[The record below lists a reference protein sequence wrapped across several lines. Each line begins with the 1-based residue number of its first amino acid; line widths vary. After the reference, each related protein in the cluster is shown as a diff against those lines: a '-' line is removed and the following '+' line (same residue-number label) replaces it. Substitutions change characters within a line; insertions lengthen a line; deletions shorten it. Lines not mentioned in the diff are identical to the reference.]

1 MRYLIKLYEDFRRA
15 VELSQRSGKKGFT
28 LIELLIVIAIIAI
41 LASMA
46 IPSYI
51 RYKQKAK
58 VTAYALPQAR
68 ACALDIVSS
77 CEGVSSV
84 KVSSLPNC
92 ANSTTPEGNTIG
104 ITVNDTEISCNT
116 TLGMP
121 SESFYVNATISGISY
136 TATCKYIANTTSSG
150 NGTAL
155 KCYIQG

>member
-1 MRYLIKLYEDFRRA
+1 MLHSRI
-15 VELSQRSGKKGFT
+15 GFT
-28 LIELLIVIAIIAI
+28 LIELLVILVIVSLLFFFLTNFYLI
-41 LASMA
+41 
-46 IPSYI
+46 
-51 RYKQKAK
+51 KKKEAK

-92 ANSTTPEGNTIG
+92 ANSTTPEGNTIK
-104 ITVNDTEISCNT
+104 ISVNDTEISCNT

-121 SESFYVNATISGISY
+121 SESFYVNTTISGISY
-136 TATCKYIANTTSSG
+136 IATCEYIANTTSSG

-155 KCYIQG
+155 KCFIFRYKLYSYM